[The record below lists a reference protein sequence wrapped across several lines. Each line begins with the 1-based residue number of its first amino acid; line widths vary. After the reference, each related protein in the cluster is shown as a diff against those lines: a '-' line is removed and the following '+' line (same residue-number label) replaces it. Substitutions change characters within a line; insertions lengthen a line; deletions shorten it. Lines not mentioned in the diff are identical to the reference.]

1 MTRRLALIAIHHHNV
16 THPSSQLTLSS
27 LSASDTSF
35 LAALSRLDSSLKKF
49 DAIFAAVGI
58 TAKKFVFA
66 SEEQQAKVEIDLLTA
81 EKLLL
86 ALTYMEDATTQ
97 VLGKELEDDEEDGA
111 EGVFTKLM
119 EKAKDSEDGISEMIL
134 QVVGKVLAVI
144 GDVEIPDESELDQQ
158 GECEREDEVAESGE
172 ETSQSGATC
181 GEVSE
186 DWYVDLPSLSWVKDI
201 DALEHHEY
209 HVQKALE
216 FLNRCIAM
224 VEELQQVELMEILA
238 ECQKVVKQARG
249 KEIISDDD
257 YFPTSGER
265 NNNYR
270 GGAGEIIAL
279 PLVQYRQL
287 ENSDN
292 GGTID
297 HRIYNKAQEFIN
309 LIELTMK
316 PEDHSRSPWNIKDE
330 WLDYYK
336 QTIPKTED
344 FAERLR
350 LYATKVEKK
359 HLELDER
366 VLEALEDLLEQ
377 GKGKVDA
384 DAEEEDDASLSLD
397 NLPEWGEQGKLLVL
411 IRGYC
416 KLLKDEGKQP
426 EAEVLR
432 LAQIV
437 IERANEQY
445 KKNHQD
451 DDYDCGGHLTEEGL
465 SGGNAR
471 TSPERVILCK
481 MDLSGGEGDV
491 ADKTDSSDDENTVVD
506 GGTGVISQLD
516 EDLEAEAVSESKSEV
531 LQAGD
536 HLLILTEDGDEIC
549 EAYAVKL
556 E

>member
-1 MTRRLALIAIHHHNV
+1 MTRRLALTAIHHYNLS
-16 THPSSQLTLSS
+16 HPSSQLTLSS

-35 LAALSRLDSSLKKF
+35 LAALSRSDSSQKKF
-49 DAIFAAVGI
+49 DAIVAAVGI

-86 ALTYMEDATTQ
+86 ALTYMEDATTR
-97 VLGKELEDDEEDGA
+97 VLEKELEDDEEDGV

-119 EKAKDSEDGISEMIL
+119 EKAKNSEDGISEMIL
-134 QVVGKVLAVI
+134 QVVGKVLAVV
-144 GDVEIPDESELDQQ
+144 GDVEVPDESELDQE

-224 VEELQQVELMEILA
+224 VEELKQLELSEILA

-249 KEIISDDD
+249 KEINDEDDNL
-257 YFPTSGER
+257 PTSGGRR
-265 NNNYR
+265 NKHR
-270 GGAGEIIAL
+270 GGAGDTIAL

-292 GGTID
+292 GRTID
-297 HRIYNKAQEFIN
+297 HRIYHKAQEFID
-309 LIELTMK
+309 LIELKMK
-316 PEDHSRSPWNIKDE
+316 PEDHSRPPWNMKEE
-330 WLDYYK
+330 WLNYYK
-336 QTIPKTED
+336 QTIPDTED
-344 FAERLR
+344 FAERLKQ
-350 LYATKVEKK
+350 YATKVEKK

-366 VLEALEDLLEQ
+366 VLETLEDLLEQ

-397 NLPEWGEQGKLLVL
+397 NLSNWGEQGKLLVL

-432 LAQIV
+432 LAQII

-445 KKNHQD
+445 EKNHQD
-451 DDYDCGGHLTEEGL
+451 DDYDRCGHLTEESL

-471 TSPERVILCK
+471 TSSERVILCK

-491 ADKTDSSDDENTVVD
+491 AGETDSSDDEDTVVN
-506 GGTGVISQLD
+506 GGIGALSQLD

-531 LQAGD
+531 IQAGD

>member
-397 NLPEWGEQGKLLVL
+397 NLPDWGEQGKLLVL

>member
-270 GGAGEIIAL
+270 GGTGEIIAL

-397 NLPEWGEQGKLLVL
+397 NLPDWGEQGKLLVL

-432 LAQIV
+432 LAQIF